1 MELTKEDLKD
11 GLKFIVGT
19 WEAEFVVSFFSNDLA
34 HVPVEMFK
42 SSDGRDFS
50 KLSMEFFEDHTVKLK
65 DGITGREVD
74 TTWEQTKSYG
84 WTYKADGFFSGL
96 TPEEASKAEEL
107 SAQEGKLCIALGFLC
122 IAFKKTAEGH
132 ITVTK
137 EPDIS
142 DLQPSADDLKMK
154 AIVGRWTVYKALAPV
169 GDDFGLH
176 TKDEMLAEFDKKK
189 AAGELDD
196 EEYEQGL
203 QMFNMQM
210 EFTDDY
216 KVLTYMPI
224 PKHITQEQIDEAVAS
239 GEVKIV
245 DGMICGEEPKEWKAV
260 NGDYWY
266 NTEEHREVFGEIK
279 SPWDKITPDADGFI
293 DLKMMVIKKM

>member
-19 WEAEFVVSFFSNDLA
+19 WEAEFVVSFFSNNLE
-34 HVPVEMFK
+34 HVPVEDFK
-42 SSDGRDFS
+42 TSDGRDFS
-50 KLSMEFFEDHTVKLK
+50 KLSMEFFEDHTAKLK

-84 WTYKADGFFSGL
+84 WTYKANGFFSGL
-96 TPEEASKAEEL
+96 TPDEAAKVEEL
-107 SAQEGKLCIALGFLC
+107 SAQEGKLCIAFGFLC

-132 ITVTK
+132 ITK
-137 EPDIS
+137 EPDI
-142 DLQPSADDLKMK
+142 DEIEPSPEDLKMK
-154 AIVGRWTVYKALAPV
+154 AIVGRWKVYKTLAPV
-169 GDDFGLH
+169 GDGFGLH
-176 TKDEMLAEFDKKK
+176 TKDEVMAEFDKKK

-216 KVLTYMPI
+216 QVLTYMPI
-224 PKHITQEQIDEAVAS
+224 PKHVTQEQIDQAVAS

-245 DGMICGEEPKEWKAV
+245 DGMMCCEEPKEWKAV
-260 NGDYWY
+260 NGHYYY
-266 NTEEHREVFGEIK
+266 NTKEHREIFGEIK
-279 SPWDKITPDADGFI
+279 SPWDIIDPDADGRI
-293 DLKMMVIKKM
+293 DLKMFVLEKM

>member
-19 WEAEFVVSFFSNDLA
+19 WEAEFVVSFFSNNLE
-34 HVPVEMFK
+34 HVPVAEYK
-42 SSDGRDFS
+42 SSDGRDLS
-50 KLSMEFFEDHTVKLK
+50 KLSMEFFEDHTAKLK
-65 DGITGREVD
+65 DGSNGRKVD
-74 TTWEQTKSYG
+74 TTWEQTKMYG
-84 WTYKADGFFSGL
+84 WSYKANGFFGEL
-96 TPEEASKAEEL
+96 PPDAAQQVEQL
-107 SAQEGKLCIALGFLC
+107 SAQDGKLCFTLGFLC

-132 ITVTK
+132 ISVTK

-142 DLQPSADDLKMK
+142 DFEPSPEDLKMK
-154 AIVGRWTVYKALAPV
+154 AVVGRWKIYKTLAPV
-169 GDDFGLH
+169 GDGFGLH
-176 TKDEMLAEFDKKK
+176 TKDEVVAELDKKK
-189 AAGELDD
+189 SAGEIDD

-203 QMFNMQM
+203 QMFGTVM

-224 PKHITQEQIDEAVAS
+224 PKHVTQEQIDEAVAN

-245 DGMICGEEPKEWKAV
+245 DGMMCCGEPKEWKAV
-260 NGDYWY
+260 KGDYWY

-279 SPWDKITPDADGFI
+279 SPWDKITPDAEGHI
-293 DLKMMVIKKM
+293 DLKMFVLEKI